1 MNSRL
6 LSMVTALVGMWTAIY
21 TAGMPQPLR
30 QIRRNEIAS
39 DLWECSAEVVRGD
52 QQIGR
57 AAAEILARLF
67 FGIPDDIFWRWEKH
81 MNATSTQGQ
90 VPRWLNATSMGLPLS
105 AVGLYFAMAF
115 AKALNETPVA
125 VAIRESAYI
134 FPVVLTL
141 HVIGI
146 CAFIGFAAM
155 VDLRV
160 LGWTLKRTSVIEV
173 GESLLPWAMGGF
185 ALVFLSGAFIYL
197 AEPVRYLHN
206 SFFNLKLISLFVGG
220 LNAWIGHRRVF
231 RHSSEWQ
238 ATGRIPSRDKI
249 GAIFSLLVWGL
260 LIVAGRG
267 IGFAS

>member
-6 LSMVTALVGMWTAIY
+6 LSMVTALAGTWTTLY
-21 TAGMPQPLR
+21 TAGMPQPVR

-39 DLWECSAEVVRGD
+39 DLWECSAEVARGE
-52 QQIGR
+52 QRVGH

-67 FGIPDDIFWRWEKH
+67 LGIPDDIFWRWEKH
-81 MNATSTQGQ
+81 MNATSAQGQ
-90 VPRWLNATSMGLPLS
+90 VPRWLNASSMALPLS
-105 AVGLYFAMAF
+105 VVGLYFATAF
-115 AKALNETPVA
+115 ATALNETSMA
-125 VAIRESAYI
+125 VAMRESIYI
-134 FPVVLTL
+134 FPVILTI

-160 LGWTLKRTSVIEV
+160 LGLTLKRTPAIEV

-185 ALVFLSGAFIYL
+185 AVVFLSGALIYMADPL
-197 AEPVRYLHN
+197 RYAHN

-220 LNAWIGHRRVF
+220 LNAWIGYRRVF
-231 RHSSEWQ
+231 RHSSAWQ
-238 ATGRIPSRDKI
+238 ATGQVPTGARV

-260 LIVAGRG
+260 VIVAGRG
-267 IGFAS
+267 MGFAS

>member
-6 LSMVTALVGMWTAIY
+6 LSMVTALAGTWTTIY
-21 TAGMPQPLR
+21 TAGMPQPVR
-30 QIRRNEIAS
+30 QSRRNEIAS
-39 DLWECSAEVVRGD
+39 DLWECCAEVARGD
-52 QQIGR
+52 QQVGH
-57 AAAEILARLF
+57 AAAEILTRLF
-67 FGIPDDIFWRWEKH
+67 LGIPDDIFWRWEKH

-90 VPRWLNATSMGLPLS
+90 VPRWVNATSMALPLS

-115 AKALNETPVA
+115 ANGLNETSMSI
-125 VAIRESAYI
+125 AIRESLYI
-134 FPVVLTL
+134 FPAILTL

-160 LGWTLKRTSVIEV
+160 LGWTLKRTPVIEV

-185 ALVFLSGAFIYL
+185 ALVFFSGAFIYMS
-197 AEPVRYLHN
+197 EPLRYSHS

-220 LNAWIGHRRVF
+220 LNAWIGYRRVF
-231 RHSSEWQ
+231 RHSSAWQ
-238 ATGRIPSRDKI
+238 VAGQIPSRDRI
-249 GAIFSLLVWGL
+249 AAVFSLLVWGL
-260 LIVAGRG
+260 VIVAGRG